1 MLVLESKFPR
11 VSGSDVQKMKKREKL
26 YLKKGEKKIILPL
39 LFVLFLLSG
48 LDGIHLAGEG

>member
-1 MLVLESKFPR
+1 
-11 VSGSDVQKMKKREKL
+11 MKKREKL